1 MKNSFDSKTAAG
13 KKDDDFEASKLQQ
26 SSLHFPGHGGAQA
39 EVEDQNLTP
48 FAKRIAALSE
58 KNWRLVQV
66 IGGTGL
72 GLFCALCIFVLGN
85 TETFGSISLI
95 IAAVAALFAPNY
107 FEKNAGRKIPVL
119 RKALLI
125 SLSACLVVAII
136 LNFTGVV

>member
-1 MKNSFDSKTAAG
+1 MTMMLKPQNCSRAAKISRGMKGRKPKG
-13 KKDDDFEASKLQQ
+13 
-26 SSLHFPGHGGAQA
+26 
-39 EVEDQNLTP
+39 EDHNLTP
-48 FAKRIAALSE
+48 FAKRIAALPE
-58 KNWRLVQV
+58 KKWRLVQAL
-66 IGGTGL
+66 GGTGL
-72 GLFCALCIFVLGN
+72 GLFCAFSILILGN

-107 FEKNAGRKIPVL
+107 FEKTAGRKIPVL